1 MENQGIKEIVEKS
14 KSLDALLNSDSNKTQ
29 RASQFYDKNCCIVRD
44 GQIMSL
50 KKHLS
55 DNLAE
60 KIPDDIS
67 KKTKISSINFKD
79 LKTSPK
85 KTYIMVYNR
94 QIIAENADS
103 PSLQMGNT
111 IPEEEPANEISKNPQ
126 ILSQSLISRVWQ
138 SVDKSEESTETGK
151 DWIIVSEHASKI

>member
-14 KSLDALLNSDSNKTQ
+14 KSLDALLISDSNKTQ

-44 GQIMSL
+44 GQIINL

-79 LKTSPK
+79 LKS
-85 KTYIMVYNR
+85 
-94 QIIAENADS
+94 
-103 PSLQMGNT
+103 
-111 IPEEEPANEISKNPQ
+111 
-126 ILSQSLISRVWQ
+126 ILILKLKYKLIN
-138 SVDKSEESTETGK
+138 K
-151 DWIIVSEHASKI
+151 